1 MKKLIIAFL
10 LVLNSTAAFAQ
21 LKVHKNGKTSIGL
34 TTGTPQSQLSILSEG
49 DSNNNFLKYGKEKN
63 EGLFENI

>member
-21 LKVHKNGKTSIGL
+21 LKVHKNGNTSIGL
-34 TTGTPQSQLSILSEG
+34 TTGTPQSQLSILNEG
-49 DSNNNFLKYGKEKN
+49 DSTYNFYLKGDYTLK
-63 EGLFENI
+63 I